1 MSFLLAANVGARTDN
16 PKMCG
21 DGVSLQVLLH
31 DIHMSLVKNIL
42 IVRKNQHDAAIQLL
56 NKIPCP
62 GIISMKFN
70 YRILCV
76 IYITDGWYGCIEIDQ
91 FQALVTIC
99 SMFH

>member
-1 MSFLLAANVGARTDN
+1 LKWGHEFSAAANIGARTDN
-16 PKMCG
+16 PKMYS

-62 GIISMKFN
+62 DVVSMKFN
-70 YRILCV
+70 YTILCV
-76 IYITDGWYGCIEIDQ
+76 IYIRHGWYCCIEFDHFI
-91 FQALVTIC
+91 ALVII
-99 SMFH
+99 F